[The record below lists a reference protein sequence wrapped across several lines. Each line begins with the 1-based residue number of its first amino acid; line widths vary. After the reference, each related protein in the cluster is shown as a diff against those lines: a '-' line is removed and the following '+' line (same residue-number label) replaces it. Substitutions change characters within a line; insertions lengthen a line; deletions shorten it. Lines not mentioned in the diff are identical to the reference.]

1 MLLGIRIATPLL
13 KFCLPFVDLYILD
26 GICTYIFKHELI
38 VAIEKLLTVEQQ

>member
-26 GICTYIFKHELI
+26 VYI
-38 VAIEKLLTVEQQ
+38 LTKKCAG